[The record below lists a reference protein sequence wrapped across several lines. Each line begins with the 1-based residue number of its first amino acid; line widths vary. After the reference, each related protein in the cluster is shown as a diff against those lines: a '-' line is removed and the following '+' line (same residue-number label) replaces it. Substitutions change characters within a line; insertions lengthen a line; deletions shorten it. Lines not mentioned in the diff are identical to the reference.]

1 MPDHIE
7 VEEFVDRQLE
17 GEYHPEL
24 IYCDSWKKE
33 SYEAQKGGIQN
44 EGKLEG
50 SVQE

>member
-7 VEEFVDRQLE
+7 IEDIVNEQLDAQLRETEEN
-17 GEYHPEL
+17 
-24 IYCDSWKKE
+24 K
-33 SYEAQKGGIQN
+33 N